1 MRIIRNCYFK
11 IGLPSVVIVVKNL
24 PVNAGDSRD
33 RVPFL
38 GWEYA
43 LQQAMATHC
52 SILVWEIP

>member
-1 MRIIRNCYFK
+1 MTYFHIP
-11 IGLPSVVIVVKNL
+11 IGFPGGAVGKNL